1 MVTLG
6 MVTMV
11 MTEDSDDGNGDDG
24 DGGDDDVPMV
34 MVVGAGLIT
43 GWQ

>member
-6 MVTMV
+6 MVMVV

-24 DGGDDDVPMV
+24 DDAEGDGGDDGCAD
-34 MVVGAGLIT
+34 GHGGWGL
-43 GWQ
+43 G